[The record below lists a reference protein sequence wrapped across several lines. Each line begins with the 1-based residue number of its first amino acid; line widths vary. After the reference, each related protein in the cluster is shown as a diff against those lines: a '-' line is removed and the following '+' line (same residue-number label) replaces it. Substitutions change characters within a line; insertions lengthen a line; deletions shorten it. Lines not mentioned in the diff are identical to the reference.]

1 MTESNAKTDHST
13 VIGIALCGIPVGTF
27 SSYTLFT
34 TAHGAGVPAFL
45 AWVLPVATDLSAIV
59 ATRVWLSARYPA
71 SIRRYAATI
80 AIIAMALSF
89 VGASLHY
96 AVETSPWWLRM
107 AVGGL
112 PSLSLAALVHL
123 GALIVAYRA
132 DKPPRGRSGKG
143 ATAPRVD
150 AAPEPRLRVR
160 PDRKSAPNVS
170 APEARA
176 VAPTVAP
183 DASGALAPNVT
194 EEGEQAA
201 PAAAEVPAPR
211 AETVRPE
218 STNVVALNEGRA
230 TRERMLAYLDDHP
243 EATGAEL
250 DRAFKTK
257 NYGAR
262 VRRAWQAQQAEREKV
277 SGE

>member
-34 TAHGAGVPAFL
+34 TAQGAGVPSAL

-59 ATRVWLSARYPA
+59 ATRVWLSGRYPA
-71 SIRRYAATI
+71 SIRRYAASI
-80 AIIAMALSF
+80 AVIAMALSF

-96 AVETSPWWLRM
+96 AVEASPWWLRM

-150 AAPEPRLRVR
+150 AAPEPRARVR
-160 PDRKSAPNVS
+160 PDRKSAQHNVS
-170 APEARA
+170 ASEACA
-176 VAPTVAP
+176 VTPTATP
-183 DASGALAPNVT
+183 DVSDALASDVI
-194 EEGEQAA
+194 EAGEQSA
-201 PAAAEVPAPR
+201 PAEVPAPR
-211 AETVRPE
+211 AETKPE
-218 STNVVALNEGRA
+218 SGSNVVALSEGRA
-230 TRERMLAYLDDHP
+230 TRDQMLAYLDDHP
-243 EATGAEL
+243 DATGAEL
-250 DRAFKTK
+250 DRTFNTK

-262 VRRAWQAQQAEREKV
+262 VRRAWQAQQGTREKV